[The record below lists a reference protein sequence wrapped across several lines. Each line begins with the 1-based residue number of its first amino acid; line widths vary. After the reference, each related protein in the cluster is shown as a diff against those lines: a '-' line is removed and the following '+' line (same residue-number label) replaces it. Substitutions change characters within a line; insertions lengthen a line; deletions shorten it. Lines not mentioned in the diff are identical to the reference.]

1 LTEEEGSG
9 AGPGG
14 RGNAS
19 RRPGILPHEPAG
31 AGPTNA
37 DPPSRS
43 WSALKRSR
51 DRAASELFA
60 ALYPRLAGWCRRL
73 VDDDETA
80 HEIASEAFTRLWAR
94 WNRVEE
100 PRGFL
105 YVTAANLVRDHWRK
119 LERERRAMRR
129 ATTEA
134 AVNNAHTEQA
144 DPSVRLL
151 VQSLPER
158 LRTPI
163 LLHYYADMPIREVSV
178 LTGRKEGTVKAD
190 LHAARE
196 LLRVHLRRSLDHT
209 L

>member
-1 LTEEEGSG
+1 M
-9 AGPGG
+9 
-14 RGNAS
+14 
-19 RRPGILPHEPAG
+19 
-31 AGPTNA
+31 
-37 DPPSRS
+37 
-43 WSALKRSR
+43 KRSR
-51 DRAASELFA
+51 DEAASELFA

-94 WNRVEE
+94 WTKVDE

-119 LERERRAMRR
+119 LERERNAVRR

-134 AVNNAHTEQA
+134 AVRGPAEAA

-151 VQSLPER
+151 VQSLPDR
-158 LRTPI
+158 LRIPI
-163 LLHYYADMPIREVSV
+163 LLHYYADMPVREVSV

-196 LLRVHLRRSLDHT
+196 LLRVHLRRSHDAAL
-209 L
+209 